1 MEKQQIPV
9 QQAPQAWDPKAQP
22 AGAPLGAYAPQPGAP
37 GYPVAAGQQPG
48 YAAQPGMVVVQAGPY
63 PTATFCPVTGGAHDP
78 DERMGLIG
86 IIIGIV
92 FCPCGIIA
100 CFMDKKITCRNCKF
114 VIKESWGGA

>member
-1 MEKQQIPV
+1 MEKQQTPL
-9 QQAPQAWDPKAQP
+9 QTPPAWDPKAVP
-22 AGAPLGAYAPQPGAP
+22 AAPLGAYAGAAPGQPGA
-37 GYPVAAGQQPG
+37 YPG
-48 YAAQPGMVVVQAGPY
+48 YAAQPGMVVVQQGPY
-63 PTATFCPVTGGAHDP
+63 PTATFCPVSGGAHDP